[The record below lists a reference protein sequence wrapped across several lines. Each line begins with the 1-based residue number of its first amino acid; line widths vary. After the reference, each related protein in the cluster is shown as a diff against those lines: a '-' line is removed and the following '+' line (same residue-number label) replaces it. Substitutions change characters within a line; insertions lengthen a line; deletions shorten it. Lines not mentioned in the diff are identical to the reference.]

1 MKKYFS
7 FLVVAVYTC
16 LNSSAQKKDEI
27 NYSDPFQIDSSEY
40 FLIPRLI
47 DSENHEAFGKGKG
60 FLPWGNYRD
69 IYFYNSK
76 TNQTRKL
83 FGSTLALINGFGPRK
98 YYYEEKPAETP
109 INILTNHIIYLV
121 RTDNFNGDNGLDSV
135 DPVYLYISSKRGEG
149 LTQITPKGLHV
160 LSWTTSKDK
169 KIILVKLQLDK
180 NGNKKFGNGDDEVY
194 YRIDL
199 NDDISKIKCYQV
211 TL

>member
-1 MKKYFS
+1 MKGYLLSLLALTFGYSFCFS
-7 FLVVAVYTC
+7 
-16 LNSSAQKKDEI
+16 QKKDEI

-76 TNQTRKL
+76 TNETRKL
-83 FGSTLALINGFGPRK
+83 FGQTLALINGFGPRR
-98 YYYEEKPAETP
+98 YYYEEKPTETP
-109 INILTNHIIYLV
+109 INILTNHIVYLV
-121 RTDNFNGDNGLDSV
+121 RTDNFNGDNGLDSE
-135 DPVYLYISSKRGEG
+135 DPVYLYISSKTGERI
-149 LTQITPKGLHV
+149 TQITPKGLHV

-169 KIILVKLQLDK
+169 KVILVKLQQDK

-194 YRIDL
+194 YRIEL
-199 NDDISKIKCYQV
+199 NDDISKIKCYPIS
-211 TL
+211 L